1 MKLTIGI
8 TMGDTAG
15 IGPEIILKSLNDK
28 KIHDLCSPIVIGDFF
43 TLNKVKEILLDKGL
57 IEDLNLIKIS
67 SIHELENNVVF
78 RYPNIFIFDDFNLNL
93 KNIKVGRVS
102 RECGKASILFLKKV
116 VELIDKKVVDG
127 TVSAPVSKE
136 AMNLAGYNYKGQTEF
151 FAEVTNTNKV
161 VPLIIIGNMRIFQ
174 LTAHISLREVLSSL
188 TKERVLEVIRFSN
201 DSLKRMGIKKPK
213 VSIAGLNP
221 HAGEGGLLGTEE
233 VEIIKPAVK
242 EAKKEG
248 IDVCGPYPVDS
259 LFVRVRGGEFD
270 CIITIYHDQA
280 TIAMKLL
287 GIPVTMTLGL
297 PFIRTSVGHGTAFD
311 IAGKGIADETV
322 FKESIITCIKAAEK

>member
-1 MKLTIGI
+1 LKLTIGI

>member
-1 MKLTIGI
+1 MKPTIGI
-8 TMGDTAG
+8 TMGDAAG
-15 IGPEIILKSLNDK
+15 IGPEVIPKSLNDK
-28 KIHDLCSPIVIGDFF
+28 EIYNLSSPVVIGDFF

-57 IEDLNLIKIS
+57 IRDLSLIKTS
-67 SIHELENNVVF
+67 SSYELKNNADF
-78 RYPNIFIFDDFNLNL
+78 THPNIFIYDDFNLNL

-116 VELIDKKVVDG
+116 VELINKKVVNG

-136 AMNLAGYNYKGQTEF
+136 AVNLAGYSYKGQTEF
-151 FAEVTNTNKV
+151 FAEITNANKV
-161 VPLIIIGNMRIFQ
+161 VPLIIIGNVRIFQ

-201 DSLKRMGIKKPK
+201 DSLKRIGIKKPK

-221 HAGEGGLLGTEE
+221 HAGENGLFGTEE
-233 VEIIKPAVK
+233 IEIIKPAVK

-248 IDVCGPYPVDS
+248 VDVCGPYPVDS

-287 GIPVTMTLGL
+287 GTPITMTLGL

-311 IAGKGIADETV
+311 IAGKGIADEST
-322 FKESIITCIKAAEK
+322 FRSSIIA